1 MNTVSKFSLQNREKV
16 RNNRLSSPFKKV
28 HASVEKIKMLLL
40 FIGDF
45 RSIQIMLTSAL
56 MIPFKLSFSAFTLQ
70 HSKAT
75 TLTCS
80 PQSQHQS
87 QIENNEEEK
96 GRK

>member
-1 MNTVSKFSLQNREKV
+1 MNIVSKFSLQNGEKV
-16 RNNRLSSPFKKV
+16 RNNGLSALFKKV
-28 HASVEKIKMLLL
+28 HASGEKIKMLLL

-80 PQSQHQS
+80 QQTQHQP

-96 GRK
+96 QRK